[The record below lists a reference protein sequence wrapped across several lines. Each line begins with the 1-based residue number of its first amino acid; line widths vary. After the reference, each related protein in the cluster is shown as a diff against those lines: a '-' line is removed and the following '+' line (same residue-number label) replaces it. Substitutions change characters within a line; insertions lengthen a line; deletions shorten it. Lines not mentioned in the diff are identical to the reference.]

1 MVDVLCVTE
10 DIERAKFFCRFVSL
24 KKIFIT
30 TNLVVYIFLKFSG
43 EKCWLINK
51 LKSEKLENN
60 LTNINNTIEVKT
72 NCITLKEAHKEAES
86 TYNLIDLLYKKYQFQ
101 YVFIWNG
108 CKVVDVVCKE
118 FAKNNNIK
126 KCFFEIANIP
136 GKIFVDHK
144 GTNKQSSIFEHPE
157 LLDYTNVDNKGSYNE
172 WLNNYLK
179 IKKGNFIL
187 PQSKRKSRVVNIIS
201 SLINIFANKLNVT
214 FTNNIYITNF
224 KKNFELKNDNS
235 LIGCD
240 KVIKNKYIFVP
251 LQVSNDTQVLINS
264 DVGLYKLIDTALDN
278 GKKDNLSVVIK
289 PHPAEKN
296 IKILEYIREK
306 QHKYDVVIT
315 NANTFN
321 LIENAEYVITINSTV
336 GLEAMICGKK
346 VIILGD
352 AIYSGFNKARL
363 RNYIMD
369 FLIDIEYFSGA
380 PLSEEAIESILRKSR

>member
-10 DIERAKFFCRFVSL
+10 DIERAKFFCRFISL

-30 TNLVVYIFLKFSG
+30 TNIVVYLFLKFSG

-51 LKSEKLENN
+51 LKSDKLEEN
-60 LTNINNTIEVKT
+60 LKNINNTIEVKT
-72 NCITLKEAHKEAES
+72 KCMTLKEAYKEAEA
-86 TYNLIDLLYKKYQFQ
+86 TYNLIDLLYKKYQFR

-108 CKVVDVVCKE
+108 CKVVDIICKN
-118 FAKNNNIK
+118 FAENNNIK

-157 LLDYTNVDNKGSYNE
+157 LLDSMNTDNKGSYNE
-172 WLNNYLK
+172 WLNNYLE

-187 PQSKRKSRVVNIIS
+187 PQSKRKSRVLNIIS
-201 SLINIFANKLNVT
+201 SSINIFANKLNIT
-214 FTNNIYITNF
+214 FTNKIYITNF
-224 KKNFELKNDNS
+224 KKNFESKSDNGS
-235 LIGCD
+235 MYFD
-240 KVIKNKYIFVP
+240 NVIKNKYIFVP
-251 LQVSNDTQVLINS
+251 LQVSNDTQVIINS

-278 GKKDNLSVVIK
+278 GRKNNLSVVIK

-306 QHKYDVVIT
+306 QQKYDVVIT
-315 NANTFN
+315 NDNTFK

-346 VIILGD
+346 VIILGN
-352 AIYSGFNKARL
+352 AIYSGFNETRL
-363 RNYIMD
+363 RNYIME
-369 FLIDIEYFSGA
+369 FLIDVEYFSGA
-380 PLSEEAIESILRKSR
+380 PLTEEEIESVLRKSR